1 MLAIY
6 LASWENPS
14 YFDGGRVMSVLF
26 SPTAAPVTTRVLIIT
41 DGYLS
46 SVESRNLSLLFN
58 LALLSLGRNNI
69 EDVQEDAL
77 YGLSKLRTLLLEHN
91 QISSSSLTDH
101 TFSKLRNLQVLV
113 LSNNALH
120 TLRGSWFR
128 NTRGLT
134 RLQLDGNQITN
145 LTDSSFGGTH
155 LHSLR
160 HLDLSNNFISYIG
173 KDAFRPLPQLQEVD
187 LSRNR
192 LVHMPDVFTPLK
204 QLSLLSLD
212 KNQWSCTCDLHPL
225 ARFLR
230 NYIKSSAHT
239 LRNAKDLN
247 CQPSTTAIATAKS
260 VLRLSESNCDSK
272 APNLTLGLK
281 DRSALLPGQDVALLT
296 VLGFAGAVG
305 LTCLGLVVFNKK
317 LQQGKANE
325 HTSENLCCRT
335 FDESLC
341 AHEARNYH
349 TQGYCNCHLTQENEI
364 KVMSIVGSR
373 KEMPL
378 SQENTHQAAP
388 ASESTA
394 LDRSFRKL
402 KGKDDETDSPFFCLG
417 GKLLQSGCSEPPE
430 NKVAFNEAGLF
441 TRFCPETVEKIRNH
455 EPGGGQPQTLPQH
468 VTTIDISSDT
478 FSRRYATSASALA
491 RESLEKHLTNESWQ
505 PPIEKEDNGL
515 QPHRQRHFSIS
526 SSSKPCELKEHC
538 VERILQ
544 KHRSK
549 YDDPCGLLKQ
559 SRPRCFQPNNSLIC
573 KYVPCDQFPDYVREK
588 KPNHREHSKP
598 ENEQIQIN
606 SAIEKFLMRKDNM
619 ELSSLPTKIKRTY
632 TLKRV
637 SIHDPDLVEKNRLV
651 MSPKTSTHWKQQK
664 NQSKHLTNLDLRKC
678 NNPQERHKGGK
689 WFGYP
694 HILKKKRANQS
705 DLKGKIKGKKLN
717 IKLNLHPLKRS
728 RVHPEKS
735 LPELSK
741 KHKQVLLFPNS
752 LPTTSEKEA
761 RINLE
766 SSTDFPQHPGSSKY
780 VQPTSKRLTL
790 ERDPKQTGHFKKNTK
805 KAPLLSA
812 NNLSVVSQSSVKGNG
827 YRTGHIPDG
836 NPPTLP
842 EPVPIIAESHSQLSI
857 EQIGGATDLLLQ
869 VPSYLPS
876 SWKNARSEVL
886 PCHHSKGATDQGAME
901 PTEPDKSKT
910 SALDQCSLSLGN
922 QIQILGVHKTDTYK
936 EYTSDQNQT
945 LQNVEKDSRHDQLG
959 NKEKILMATQKISH
973 QIVEACIVD
982 KGSDAGKNLPETEI
996 YDSSLTPQ
1004 LQSKDNLM
1012 HMKPNPTP
1020 YQNRM
1025 ELSKDISTFCTQATW
1040 HLTNSSEKGI
1050 DSTNALPRDDST
1062 EALKIKIVG
1071 KEEGKMADKSKAD
1084 SSMLIQTTEM
1094 TLKDITKETQ
1104 KSWENG
1110 KSEKGTFYDSSS
1122 VDATI
1127 VAKDLRTPSFQET
1140 KNRLPGDEIDLQI
1153 NYVQDLRDVQNM
1165 QPDKDNN
1172 AHEEGAVTMGA
1183 HEALSILPELKDSSF
1198 EAENEMPLIPE
1209 RVNEA
1214 ENCAPKAIPCQPSAV
1229 YANTS
1234 PSEA

>member
-1 MLAIY
+1 GWLIFSAFT
-6 LASWENPS
+6 LRLVAACPASCVVCTEDVTFCHQLT
-14 YFDGGRVMSVLF
+14 YIV
-26 SPTAAPVTTRVLIIT
+26 AAPVTTRVLIIT

-58 LALLSLGRNNI
+58 LALLSLGRNDI

-101 TFSKLRNLQVLV
+101 TFSKLRKLRVLV

-120 TLRGSWFR
+120 TLRGSWFQ

-225 ARFLR
+225 AQFLR

-247 CQPSTTAIATAKS
+247 CQPSTTAVAPAKS

-305 LTCLGLVVFNKK
+305 LTCLGLAVFNRK

-364 KVMSIVGSR
+364 KVMSIVGSK

-388 ASESTA
+388 AFESTA
-394 LDRSFRKL
+394 LDRSFRNL
-402 KGKDDETDSPFFCLG
+402 KGKDHKTDSTSFCLG
-417 GKLLQSGCSEPPE
+417 GKLLQSGCSEPPG

-441 TRFCPETVEKIRNH
+441 TRLCPESVEKLRNH
-455 EPGGGQPQTLPQH
+455 ESGEGQPQALPQQ
-468 VTTIDISSDT
+468 VTTIDISSDI

-491 RESLEKHLTNESWQ
+491 RESFEKHLANESWQ

-538 VERILQ
+538 AERILQ

-549 YDDPCGLLKQ
+549 YDDPCVLVKQ
-559 SRPRCFQPNNSLIC
+559 SKPRYFQPNNSLIC
-573 KYVPCDQFPDYVREK
+573 KYVPCDQFQDYVRQK

-606 SAIEKFLMRKDNM
+606 NAIEKFLMRKANNM
-619 ELSSLPTKIKRTY
+619 ELSGLPTKIKRTY

-637 SIHDPDLVEKNRLV
+637 SFHDPDSVEKNRLV
-651 MSPKTSTHWKQQK
+651 MSPKTSTYRKRQK
-664 NQSKHLTNLDLRKC
+664 SQSKHLTNLDLKKC
-678 NNPQERHKGGK
+678 NSPQERYKGGK

-694 HILKKKRANQS
+694 HILKKKRTNQS
-705 DLKGKIKGKKLN
+705 DLKGKIKGQKLN
-717 IKLNLHPLKRS
+717 IKLNLHPLKRA
-728 RVHPEKS
+728 RVHPENS

-741 KHKQVLLFPNS
+741 KHKQVLLLPNTLS
-752 LPTTSEKEA
+752 TASKKEA
-761 RINLE
+761 RINFE
-766 SSTDFPQHPGSSKY
+766 SSADFPQHPESSKY
-780 VQPTSKRLTL
+780 VRLTSKRQH
-790 ERDPKQTGHFKKNTK
+790 DPKQTRQFKKAPK
-805 KAPLLSA
+805 KTPLLSA
-812 NNLSVVSQSSVKGNG
+812 NDLSVASQSSVKGNG
-827 YRTGHIPDG
+827 HPAGHIPDR

-842 EPVPIIAESHSQLSI
+842 EPVPITAVYRHSHSQFST
-857 EQIGGATDLLLQ
+857 EQMVGATDLSLQ
-869 VPSYLPS
+869 VPSYVPCS
-876 SWKNARSEVL
+876 QKNTRSEVF
-886 PCHHSKGATDQGAME
+886 PSYYSQGATDEGATK
-901 PTEPDKSKT
+901 PTEPD
-910 SALDQCSLSLGN
+910 QFSLSLEN
-922 QIQILGVHKTDTYK
+922 QIQLLGVHKSGTYK
-936 EYTSDQNQT
+936 EYTSGQNQT
-945 LQNVEKDSRHDQLG
+945 LQNVEQESSQDQLV
-959 NKEKILMATQKISH
+959 NKEKILMGTPKIPH
-973 QIVEACIVD
+973 QIVEACIMD
-982 KGSDAGKNLPETEI
+982 EESDAGKILPKTEI
-996 YDSSLTPQ
+996 YDFSLIPQ
-1004 LQSKDNLM
+1004 PQPRDNLM
-1012 HMKPNPTP
+1012 LMKTNPTP
-1020 YQNRM
+1020 FQNRM
-1025 ELSKDISTFCTQATW
+1025 ELSKDISTFHTQAIW
-1040 HLTNSSEKGI
+1040 HLTNSGEKGI
-1050 DSTNALPRDDST
+1050 DSTNALPRDDGT
-1062 EALKIKIVG
+1062 EALEIKIVG
-1071 KEEGKMADKSKAD
+1071 KEEENMPDKNKAH
-1084 SSMLIQTTEM
+1084 SSMLIQTTES
-1094 TLKDITKETQ
+1094 TLKDITKENQ
-1104 KSWENG
+1104 KTWENG
-1110 KSEKGTFYDSSS
+1110 KSEKDAFYDSSS
-1122 VDATI
+1122 VDTTIAT
-1127 VAKDLRTPSFQET
+1127 KDLSTPSSHEIT
-1140 KNRLPGDEIDLQI
+1140 NRQPCVEIDLQI
-1153 NYVQDLRDVQNM
+1153 NSDVRDLRDIQNV
-1165 QPDKDNN
+1165 QPDKDDN
-1172 AHEEGAVTMGA
+1172 AHKEGAV
-1183 HEALSILPELKDSSF
+1183 
-1198 EAENEMPLIPE
+1198 
-1209 RVNEA
+1209 
-1214 ENCAPKAIPCQPSAV
+1214 
-1229 YANTS
+1229 
-1234 PSEA
+1234 